1 VKVGSQSGIGERLRA
16 ERVRR
21 KRSINDISRETRIS
35 PKMLEAIEREDFE
48 TLPGLLFT
56 RNFVKQ
62 YALALGL
69 DAESL
74 LAELPRVDVA
84 NSPMPQAPSRMKPL
98 ELWDPSWNGAVSSVL
113 WLILALVASVT
124 AYIHFNRPLE
134 TRAGAKAAIPAVRA
148 GQTTARPAPSV
159 PVQAGQPVSTKAP
172 VRTVAETPPPAA
184 DLSDNRHKVKVFIT
198 AHADTWIQVS
208 ADGKTVFTGTL
219 KPNESREISG
229 DEMVRLLAG
238 NAGGI
243 TISLN
248 GRTLDPLG
256 TSGQVKEVR
265 LTEGGP
271 QAALV
276 IPNPLD
282 DRL

>member
-1 VKVGSQSGIGERLRA
+1 VKVGSQFGIGERLRA

-21 KRSINDISRETRIS
+21 KRSIDDISRETRIS

-48 TLPGLLFT
+48 RLPGLLFT

-69 DAESL
+69 DAEPL

-84 NSPMPQAPSRMKPL
+84 NSPMPQAPSRMPL
-98 ELWDPSWNGAVSSVL
+98 ELWDSSWNGAVSSVL

-124 AYIHFNRPLE
+124 AYVHFNRPLE
-134 TRAGAKAAIPAVRA
+134 TRAGAKAAIPAAQA
-148 GQTTARPAPSV
+148 GHTAAGPAPSV
-159 PVQAGQPVSTKAP
+159 PVQAGRPVSTKAP

-276 IPNPLD
+276 IPNPPD